1 MITGPRNSV
10 KLARKLRSE
19 MTLPEVLLWRELR
32 QRPAGLKFRRQHP
45 AGVYVLDFYCA
56 AAKLAIEVDGFAHD
70 NAVEAKRDALLSEF
84 LKSQQVAT
92 LRVPAKVV
100 LEEIEVAVARIVEVC
115 KQRAEQMLRLRP
127 VPLHHPA
134 DGPPPRAGEDFG

>member
-19 MTLPEVLLWRELR
+19 MSLPEVLLWRELR
-32 QRPAGLKFRRQHP
+32 KRPAGFKFRRQHP
-45 AGVYVLDFYCA
+45 AGVYVLDFFCA

-70 NAVEAKRDALLSEF
+70 NAVAAKREALRSQF
-84 LKSQQVAT
+84 IKSQHVAT

-100 LEEIEVAVARIVEVC
+100 LEELEVAVARIVEVC
-115 KQRAEQMLRLRP
+115 KQRAEQMARLRP
-127 VPLHHPA
+127 VPLHHPP
-134 DGPPPRAGEDFG
+134 DGLPPHTGED